1 MLHLECMHGV
11 PGKHEQGGDGTLFAL
26 PSLQVAA
33 HELKAPLTL
42 VRQLSQALSSGD
54 CSPEQIQELSRRIG
68 LTSERALRLTT
79 DLTRSARLD
88 GVLFELEPINPLS
101 LCHDV
106 VADLAP
112 LYQARGREL
121 RLTRRQRPV
130 PLVVAHRDLLR
141 RILTNFADNALYY
154 AEDDHP
160 VEVSLAHRR
169 QADMIRLGVRD
180 YGPGLARD
188 IRRHV
193 RTGRLAEQL
202 TYRPAGSGLGLYIAQ
217 QFAVAIGATVGAT
230 AHRDGASFYVDVPR
244 STQLGLW

>member
-1 MLHLECMHGV
+1 MSGV
-11 PGKHEQGGDGTLFAL
+11 PTEHDWGADGALFAL

-42 VRQLSQALSSGD
+42 IRQLSQAVASGD
-54 CSPEQIQELSRRIG
+54 YSDDQIEKLSRRID

-79 DLTRSARLD
+79 DLTRAARLD
-88 GVLFELEPINPLS
+88 DGLFACQPLDPLP
-101 LCHDV
+101 LCQDV
-106 VADLAP
+106 ISEITP
-112 LYQARGREL
+112 LYHARGRSL
-121 RLTRRQRPV
+121 RLARRQTSV

-141 RILTNFADNALYY
+141 RIMLNFADNALHY
-154 AEDDHP
+154 AETDRP
-160 VEVSLAHRR
+160 VELSVAYRR
-169 QADMIRLGVRD
+169 KNDVIRLGVRD

-193 RTGRLAEQL
+193 RAGQL
-202 TYRPAGSGLGLYIAQ
+202 PAQVSYRPASSGLGLYIAQ
-217 QFAVAIGATVGAT
+217 QFAQSMNASVGAT